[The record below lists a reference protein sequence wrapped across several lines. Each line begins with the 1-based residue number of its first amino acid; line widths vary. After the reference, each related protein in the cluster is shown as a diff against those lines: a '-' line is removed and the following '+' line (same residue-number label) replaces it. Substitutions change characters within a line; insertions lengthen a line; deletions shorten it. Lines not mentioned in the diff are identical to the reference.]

1 MSTLLD
7 VQKNQ
12 QRKTE
17 VATLLA
23 SAARTTSGT
32 SAEFDSTGFKEVAI
46 YLNVTAASGTTPT
59 LDLKAQSLDPVS
71 GVWMDIPSGA
81 LTQKTAA
88 GTELKVLSAGLG
100 NRMRISYTIAGTTP
114 SFTFSLG
121 AASKRD

>member
-7 VQKNQ
+7 LQKTQ

-17 VATLLA
+17 TSTLLA
-23 SAARTTSGT
+23 SAARTTSGS
-32 SAEFDSTGFKEVAI
+32 SAELDTSDFREVVV

-71 GVWMDIPSGA
+71 GVWMDVPSGG

-88 GTELKVLSAGLG
+88 GTELKVVSSGLG
-100 NRMRISYTIAGTTP
+100 ARLRISYTIAGTTP
-114 SFTFSLG
+114 SFTFSIG
-121 AASKRD
+121 AAGKR